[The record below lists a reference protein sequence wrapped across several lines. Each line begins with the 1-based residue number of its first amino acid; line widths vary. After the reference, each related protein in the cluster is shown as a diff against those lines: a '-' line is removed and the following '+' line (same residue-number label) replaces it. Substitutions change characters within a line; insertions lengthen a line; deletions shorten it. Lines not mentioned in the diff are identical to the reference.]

1 MIKMEN
7 NVKVVDFIL
16 KNDEC
21 IGCAICADVC
31 LEDAIEVNEVDFYPL
46 WDKKKCVGCRE
57 CEEQCPTEAIKVF
70 VMKL

>member
-31 LEDAIEVNEVDFYPL
+31 LEDAIEVNVVDFNPL

-57 CEEQCPTEAIKVF
+57 CELQCLTGAIEIILK
-70 VMKL
+70 